1 MPFAMF
7 QCAKSI
13 VQSFTGIASE
23 DFNDFVSQ
31 HLEDGSSSSMGSA
44 VSFFEGSFAQ
54 ALAAAA
60 DGGQRTEGRQLL
72 LLWLHQKD
80 DEDAQYLCRSLWAD
94 PSIAAE
100 LACRVLPWAGDV
112 CRYEAGAVC
121 RAVRAECPG
130 LVLIK
135 VCQEGAPGAIEWPR
149 GSFFQV
155 LYTLPA
161 RVSPRE
167 LLRVLK
173 SVADQQDLQ
182 QQLQRQ
188 WQQQLLHLEQFG
200 QNVAKALE
208 EAQATSQRLEEL
220 RKCEE
225 EERPCWGALFESRYE
240 VTPHAFHPGGF
251 AEAHHAAMDAKKLL
265 LLWLD
270 SSSSTFDPRIMAEEV
285 FEAFVKEYF
294 VFWPG
299 DAEKWLLPVQLKE
312 MLRLEAPCFV
322 ILEPLSVYEVEV
334 FPWSDPRHSAVEWP
348 IGCAWA
354 FLGAL
359 QQPELSED
367 ALMAFM
373 SQHGDASVVRLAA
386 KEARRQEE
394 ERCREEARRL
404 REEQDQEYQES
415 LQKDQQ
421 RSSLSAARR
430 RSAQELP
437 KEATAPRKDG
447 CHLVLR
453 FPCGRRAERGFTA
466 EQTLSE
472 VYDWADCAGELA
484 ALSGGTAFEVPEKFL
499 LATTYPKAV
508 LKDQKKTLRQLKLL
522 PSAVLTVCPE

>member
-1 MPFAMF
+1 MQQQSIWFSSAACNNLLFPYLENSFLSSSLCAARLQHAMPFAMF

-31 HLEDGSSSSMGSA
+31 HLEDGSSSSTGSA
-44 VSFFEGSFAQ
+44 VSFFEGSFVE
-54 ALAAAA
+54 ALQAAA
-60 DGGQRTEGRQLL
+60 DGEQCTEGRQLL

-80 DEDAQYLCRSLWAD
+80 DEDAQYLCRNLWAD

-155 LYTLPA
+155 LYSWPA

-188 WQQQLLHLEQFG
+188 WQEQLLHLEQFG
-200 QNVAKALE
+200 QNVAKAFE

-240 VTPHAFHPGGF
+240 VALQRFHPGGF

-265 LLWLD
+265 LLW
-270 SSSSTFDPRIMAEEV
+270 S
-285 FEAFVKEYF
+285 
-294 VFWPG
+294 
-299 DAEKWLLPVQLKE
+299 
-312 MLRLEAPCFV
+312 
-322 ILEPLSVYEVEV
+322 
-334 FPWSDPRHSAVEWP
+334 
-348 IGCAWA
+348 
-354 FLGAL
+354 LGAAGWRNVYPL
-359 QQPELSED
+359 KVAYCIPILLSAKAHDLCKEPPEP
-367 ALMAFM
+367 
-373 SQHGDASVVRLAA
+373 
-386 KEARRQEE
+386 KARK
-394 ERCREEARRL
+394 AP
-404 REEQDQEYQES
+404 
-415 LQKDQQ
+415 Q
-421 RSSLSAARR
+421 RS
-430 RSAQELP
+430 
-437 KEATAPRKDG
+437 
-447 CHLVLR
+447 
-453 FPCGRRAERGFTA
+453 
-466 EQTLSE
+466 
-472 VYDWADCAGELA
+472 
-484 ALSGGTAFEVPEKFL
+484 
-499 LATTYPKAV
+499 
-508 LKDQKKTLRQLKLL
+508 
-522 PSAVLTVCPE
+522 